1 MPVPP
6 LTVGFDLDL
15 TLIDS
20 RAGIAA
26 AYRALADRT
35 GVHIDT
41 DLVVTRLGP
50 PLEVEMAN
58 WFPPSEVPA
67 AVELYRSMYPSLA
80 VPPTVPMPGAAAAI
94 SAVHDAGGMVVVVTA
109 KKASLARLHLDHLG
123 LRVDVLIGGA
133 WAEVKGL
140 RLREHGAGV
149 YVGDHV
155 ADMLAARVA
164 GAVGVGVTTGPCDAA
179 ELTAAGAS
187 VVLPDLRQFS
197 SWLASV

>member
-80 VPPTVPMPGAAAAI
+80 VPPTVPMMA
-94 SAVHDAGGMVVVVTA
+94 
-109 KKASLARLHLDHLG
+109 
-123 LRVDVLIGGA
+123 
-133 WAEVKGL
+133 
-140 RLREHGAGV
+140 
-149 YVGDHV
+149 
-155 ADMLAARVA
+155 
-164 GAVGVGVTTGPCDAA
+164 GVGVTR
-179 ELTAAGAS
+179 L
-187 VVLPDLRQFS
+187 
-197 SWLASV
+197 